1 MNRGGTGHRGFF
13 ICPHVGAEYIPPSVV
28 RARRARGTQLAQ
40 EKPLEQLEA
49 DGQATSGDPEVLA
62 KLDNRRST
70 LFPSHFG
77 HFTPSLPAPIFCKR
91 EKSFPHSLHRYS

>member
-1 MNRGGTGHRGFF
+1 MEWWTDIISVTPPGLVVG
-13 ICPHVGAEYIPPSVV
+13 CPETFAPAG
-28 RARRARGTQLAQ
+28 RGTQLAQ

-70 LFPSHFG
+70 LLPSQFG
-77 HFTPSLPAPIFCKR
+77 HFTPSLPAPIFCRR
-91 EKSFPHSLHRYS
+91 EKSFPHSLH